1 MQKWQAITLTETG
14 AAMQWIYLALIVL
27 AGFSGSFFGA
37 YFKKKGE
44 NRAIREDIEKLTK
57 TTKEIEAK
65 ISSDVWDRQKRWE
78 LKREV
83 LFEATKRLSE
93 ADDALL
99 SYDSVLQ
106 VEQKENKTNDVTW
119 AESKHERI
127 MKWSKASANF
137 DETREL
143 VGLVCGK
150 ETYRAF
156 EDFGGLINKIAA
168 EISSGDVEIYRKTR
182 EDFYKKL
189 FLARLAMRRE
199 LGIDSPG

>member
-1 MQKWQAITLTETG
+1 
-14 AAMQWIYLALIVL
+14 MQWIYLVLIVL
-27 AGFSGSFFGA
+27 AGFGGSFFGA

-44 NRAIREDIEKLTK
+44 NRAIQEDIEKLTK

-65 ISSDVWDRQKRWE
+65 ISSEMWDRQKRWE
-78 LKREV
+78 LKRDV
-83 LFEATKRLSE
+83 LFQATKRLSE

-106 VEQKENKTNDVTW
+106 IEHRENKADNLTW

-127 MKWSKASANF
+127 VKWSKASANF
-137 DETREL
+137 DETREF

-150 ETYRAF
+150 ETYKAF

-168 EISSGDVEIYRKTR
+168 GISSGDVEIYKKTR

-189 FLARLAMRRE
+189 FLARFAMRKE
-199 LGIDSPG
+199 LGIDGPR